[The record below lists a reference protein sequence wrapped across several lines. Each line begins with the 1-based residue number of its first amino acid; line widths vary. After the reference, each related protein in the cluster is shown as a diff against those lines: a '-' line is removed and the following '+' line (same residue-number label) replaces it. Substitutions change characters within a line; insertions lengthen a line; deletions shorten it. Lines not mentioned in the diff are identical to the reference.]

1 MIIVELEME
10 KGRKKR
16 YGVAEGG
23 NGRQAAL
30 SLTCPRL
37 GPSFRVTSPPHVN
50 ALDAAIVV
58 VNPNVRPGPKHGVS
72 SSTLYEKITPRTEK
86 DSLAGPKAGA
96 GRKFSTT
103 PSTTEVLPET

>member
-58 VNPNVRPGPKHGVS
+58 VNPNVRPGPNWTAMERSIMKTRRVVEHVVRENNPAHGERLS
-72 SSTLYEKITPRTEK
+72 CWT
-86 DSLAGPKAGA
+86 
-96 GRKFSTT
+96 
-103 PSTTEVLPET
+103 